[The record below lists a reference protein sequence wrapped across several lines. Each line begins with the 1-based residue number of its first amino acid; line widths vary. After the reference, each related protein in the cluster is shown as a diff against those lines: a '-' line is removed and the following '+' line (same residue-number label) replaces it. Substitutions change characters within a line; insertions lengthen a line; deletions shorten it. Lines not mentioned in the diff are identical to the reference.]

1 MTTAVLPDEANAKSL
16 PSRRAAFAG
25 GMRAMLPNLVGLAP
39 LGMAIGAAAAG
50 NGLPTGAGWLASVL
64 IYSASPQ
71 LAAIDLL
78 AHGASTV
85 LVVATVLLINARLL
99 IYSSTLATRWRG
111 TSRGFRVLA
120 GYLIVDPSF
129 VVGTEG
135 YQKHQVSYAGH
146 AHYLG
151 GAVLLWVTWQVAIVA
166 GSTVGAVLPA
176 GLHLDFLVVLYL
188 ISLLVPKLTSA
199 PVRAGVLVGAVAAVA
214 GSLLPVHVG
223 AFAGIVAG
231 LAVAL
236 SYKEKVR

>member
-1 MTTAVLPDEANAKSL
+1 MTTALLPGDAHAGPL
-16 PSRRAAFAG
+16 PTRRDAFAG
-25 GMRAMLPNLVGLAP
+25 GMRAMLPNLFGLAP

-50 NGLPTGAGWLASVL
+50 SGLPTGAGWLASLL

-99 IYSSTLATRWRG
+99 IYSSMLATRWRG
-111 TSRGFRVLA
+111 TGRGFRMLA
-120 GYLIVDPSF
+120 GYLLVDPSF

-135 YQKHQVSYAGH
+135 YERHRAPYAGH

-151 GAVLLWVTWQVAIVA
+151 GAFLLWLTWQAAIVA

-188 ISLLVPKLTSA
+188 VSLLVPKLTSA
-199 PVRAGVLVGAVAAVA
+199 PVRAGVLVAAAAAVA
-214 GSLLPVHVG
+214 GSLLPLHVG

-236 SYKEKVR
+236 SYKETVR